1 MKRPLV
7 FYTLSY
13 VIGILWGLYFKQI
26 SIVLFCVL
34 IYLLIEKRTKQINF
48 FCICFIFLG
57 LIFTIYK
64 TYKFENTYL
73 NSDNKEIILKCT
85 VISNKQEKQY
95 TNAYKVRVNV
105 AIADGRKIL
114 NSSNTKLLLYIKN
127 NQDLNYGQEIIAKGN
142 FSLAEG
148 QRNYKGFNYRKYL
161 YSQGIY
167 GIINVNSKDVQIL
180 GENKVNIL
188 FLLSNNLKL
197 KIIENCNKLFD
208 ENHAGVLI
216 GMLIGEIDNITDE
229 TKQAFKDA
237 SLTHLLAVSGSNVSY
252 IIVAVLYLMG
262 KLKLSKRLSNVI
274 AIMTIMFFIIITGMS
289 SSVIRAG
296 IMGIIMLSSKIFYK
310 KLDVYT
316 SIACSL
322 LLILLYNPYSILDI
336 GLQLSFLGTL
346 RYSSFLQKNIRKIRR
361 YYK

>member
-34 IYLLIEKRTKQINF
+34 VYLVINKRIKQINF
-48 FCICFIFLG
+48 FCIFFIIFG
-57 LIFTIYK
+57 LIFTAYK
-64 TYKFENTYL
+64 TNKFEKIWL
-73 NSDNKEIILKCT
+73 NLNDKEITLKCT
-85 VISNKQEKQY
+85 IISNKQERQY
-95 TNAYKVRVNV
+95 TNVYKVRVNYASV
-105 AIADGRKIL
+105 EKSKIL
-114 NSSNTKLLLYIKN
+114 NSSNTKLLLYLEN
-127 NQDLNYGQEIIAKGN
+127 NKDLNYGDEIIVKGN

-148 QRNYKGFNYRKYL
+148 QRNYKGFDYRKYL

-167 GIINVNSKDVQIL
+167 GIINANSKDVQIISGNRL
-180 GENKVNIL
+180 NIL
-188 FLLSNNLKL
+188 LLLSNNLKL
-197 KIIENCNKLFD
+197 KLIENCNKLFD
-208 ENHAGVLI
+208 ENRAGVLI
-216 GMLIGEIDNITDE
+216 GMLIGEVDGITDQ
-229 TKQAFKDA
+229 TKEAFKKA

-252 IIVAVLYLMG
+252 IIVAVLYIMG
-262 KLKLSKRLSNVI
+262 KLKINKRLSNVLS
-274 AIMTIMFFIIITGMS
+274 IMTIMLFITITGMS

-316 SIACSL
+316 SIAFSL

-346 RYSSFLQKNIRKIRR
+346 RDSSFLQKNIRQIG
-361 YYK
+361 

>member
-7 FYTLSY
+7 GYTLSY

-34 IYLLIEKRTKQINF
+34 IYLLINKKNKQINF
-48 FCICFIFLG
+48 ICICFLFLG
-57 LIFTIYK
+57 LIFTTYK
-64 TYKFENTYL
+64 TNKFENTYL
-73 NSDNKEIILKCT
+73 NLDDKEITLKCT
-85 VISNKQEKQY
+85 IISNKQEKQY
-95 TNAYKVRVNV
+95 TNVYKVRVNDAV
-105 AIADGRKIL
+105 VDGRKIL
-114 NSSNTKLLLYIKN
+114 NSSNTKLLLYVKN
-127 NQDLNYGQEIIAKGN
+127 NQDLNYGQEIIVKGN

-167 GIINVNSKDVQIL
+167 GIINANSKDVKIL
-180 GENKVNIL
+180 NGNKVNIL

-197 KIIENCNKLFD
+197 KIIENCKKILD

-216 GMLIGEIDNITDE
+216 GMLIGDVDNITDE
-229 TKQAFKDA
+229 TKEAFKDA

-252 IIVAVLYLMG
+252 IIVAVLYLME
-262 KLKLSKRLSNVI
+262 KLKANKREANVI
-274 AIMTIMFFIIITGMS
+274 AIITVMFFVIITGMS

-346 RYSSFLQKNIRKIRR
+346 RYSYFLQKNISKIGR